1 MVVEGLAVPPAD
13 CYYQQMILTTQR
25 RV

>member
-1 MVVEGLAVPPAD
+1 MEVGGLAVPLAA

-25 RV
+25 TG